1 MDCAT
6 DPDNCSSEKLIKNII
21 DEMVSGGY
29 KDAGYEYLYSPIHKT
44 FIPNRHNFYPCLSAG
59 PHVRSPPCRHP

>member
-6 DPDNCSSEKLIKNII
+6 DPDNCFSEKLIKNII

-29 KDAGYEYLYSPIHKT
+29 KDAGYEYTPLLTNSQNIYNT
-44 FIPNRHNFYPCLSAG
+44 Q
-59 PHVRSPPCRHP
+59 

>member
-29 KDAGYEYLYSPIHKT
+29 KDAGYEYLTNSQNI
-44 FIPNRHNFYPCLSAG
+44 CSQ
-59 PHVRSPPCRHP
+59 